1 MLDLVVRNSCSE
13 AKFNWHPFPVIDFKF
28 RNSGNG
34 TALLSKYHIEITE
47 AKIDVA
53 PYLKFDWCLQGGKA
67 EAIGLEEL
75 WSQEF
80 VAQKNH
86 PIFEIGVR
94 NFGWGEARSLAVALN
109 HNEMMLALFGSCRD
123 TIEKVVDDDRVVA
136 LALDIK
142 KMNYSE
148 FQKYAAMHVDFCNR
162 VSLTEAE
169 EEKQYDEIR
178 SRLGQIADQVVLRSQ
193 WHGRSHQSPFIAEL
207 LAARKPFVVV
217 EIKQIPF
224 EWNCSDIEGRSYRE
238 EETLDANHRCKIVIT
253 EEGFSYL
260 PGEPAPEAEMPPGP
274 TFCALIDPDR
284 GPHTRSYP
292 ISRRIDPGDV
302 ERFQFYGKSCFLD
315 VRLAFD
321 VDGRIRVESG
331 VFELHIEN
339 RRDQQFHLRYRDGQE
354 VLASVTE
361 AQEIENRQWQQ
372 RALRDNW

>member
-1 MLDLVVRNSCSE
+1 MQDLIVRNSYSG

-34 TALLSKYHIEITE
+34 TAFLSKYHIEILE
-47 AKIDVA
+47 AKIDAA
-53 PYLKFDWCLQGGKA
+53 PYLKFDWCLQGGKG
-67 EAIGLEEL
+67 EEGLWL
-75 WSQEF
+75 RDLGI
-80 VAQKNH
+80 QKNC

-94 NFGWGEARSLAVALN
+94 NFGWGEARSLSVALKR
-109 HNEMMLALFGSCRD
+109 NEMMLALFGSCRD

-148 FQKYAAMHVDFCNR
+148 FQRYAAMHVDCNER
-162 VSLTEAE
+162 ALLREAE
-169 EEKQYDEIR
+169 EERLYDEIR
-178 SRLGQIADQVVLRSQ
+178 SSFGQMADQVLRSQ
-193 WHGRSHQSPFIAEL
+193 WHGRSHQSRFIGEL

-224 EWNCSDIEGRSYRE
+224 EWDCSDIEGRSYRE
-238 EETLDANHRCKIVIT
+238 DETLDEYPPWLMFGKIVIT

-260 PGEPAPEAEMPPGP
+260 PGEFVAGAMMPPGP
-274 TFCALIDPDR
+274 TFCALIDPDS

-302 ERFQFYGKSCFLD
+302 ERFQVLIGASKSCFLD

-321 VDGRIRVESG
+321 VDGRVRVESRC
-331 VFELHIEN
+331 V
-339 RRDQQFHLRYRDGQE
+339 
-354 VLASVTE
+354 
-361 AQEIENRQWQQ
+361 
-372 RALRDNW
+372 